1 MRSVANTPTG
11 DVRAGARAG
20 WRTFAIALAA
30 GGGLLGCG
38 GGGGGGGGAST
49 PPNARPSVAAIGD
62 QTITAGETRTLSVTV
77 SDGNAGDTHTLRATS
92 SDQAVATVSLFG
104 TSLTITALAQGTA
117 TITVTATDSSG
128 ATNATSEATTFTVTI
143 NAKGWTRGVFD
154 DASTFKDLCAE
165 PRTGVDADGMAF
177 PDGQGTTLDENNYLR
192 SWSNRTYLWYDE
204 IEDRDPACCETL
216 AYFDLLRTFART
228 ASGAYKDQFHFTEDT
243 ARRNARVRSGVTA
256 GYGARF
262 VVLRGSP
269 PRDVRVAYTEPNA
282 PAAAPEVALLRGTR
296 ILAVDGVDMA
306 SGSANALNAGLYP
319 RALDEEHEFTVRDPG
334 AAEERTVTMRSA
346 SITTAPV
353 QHVGVIETDT
363 GDVGYL
369 LFNSH
374 IGPAE
379 RGLMDGIERL
389 AEAGVADFVL
399 DMRYN
404 GGGYLAIASQ
414 LAYMIAGPAARGR
427 VFSELQF
434 NDKHPTVDP
443 VTGELLRPSH
453 FRSTTTG
460 WFDEPGG
467 LALPHLGL
475 QRVFVLSG
483 PSTCSAS
490 EAVINGLRG
499 IDVEVVLIGATTCGK
514 PYGFYPQDNCGT
526 TYNTVQF
533 RSVNAKGFGDY
544 AGGFTPANAPGAA
557 STKIPGCAVEDDFR
571 HQFGDRA
578 EARLAAALAY
588 RREAAC
594 PAVTAAVAPVLA
606 KRGGDAVADPSAAA
620 FGEAIAGVPGWHR

>member
-1 MRSVANTPTG
+1 MRDMTNKPASNMGTVW
-11 DVRAGARAG
+11 RAFG
-20 WRTFAIALAA
+20 IALVASA
-30 GGGLLGCG
+30 GLLGC
-38 GGGGGGGGAST
+38 GGGGGGGAST
-49 PPNARPSVAAIGD
+49 PPNARPLVAVIAD
-62 QTITAGETRTLSVTV
+62 QSIFAGETRTLSVTV
-77 SDGNAGDTHTLRATS
+77 SDGNADDTHTLRATS
-92 SDQAVATVSLFG
+92 SHPSVATVSLFG
-104 TSLTITALAQGTA
+104 MSLTITALAEGTA
-117 TITVTATDSSG
+117 TITVTATDNSG
-128 ATNATSEATTFTVTI
+128 AANATSGAMTFTVTI
-143 NAKGWTRGVFD
+143 EAKGWVRGVFE
-154 DASTFKDLCAE
+154 DASMFKDLCAM
-165 PRTGVDADGMAF
+165 PRMGTDADGAAF
-177 PDGQGTTLDENNYLR
+177 PDMQGATLDENNWLR
-192 SWSNRTYLWYDE
+192 SWSNHTYLWYDE

-228 ASGAYKDQFHFTEDT
+228 ASGAYKDRFHFTEDT

-262 VVLRGSP
+262 AILRGRP
-269 PRDVRVAYTEPNA
+269 PRDVRVAYTEPNS
-282 PAAAPEVALLRGTR
+282 PATAPEVALLRGTR
-296 ILAVDGVDMA
+296 ILAVDGVDM
-306 SGSANALNAGLYP
+306 SGGDADAINAGLFP
-319 RALDEEHEFTVRDPG
+319 SELNEEHEFTVRDPG
-334 AAEERTVTMRSA
+334 VAESRTVTMRSA

-353 QHVGVIETDT
+353 QHARVIETDI
-363 GDVGYL
+363 GAVGYL

-379 RGLMDGIERL
+379 RGLMNGIERL
-389 AEAGVADFVL
+389 AEAGVTDFVL

-414 LAYMIAGPAARGR
+414 LAYMVAGPAARGR

-434 NDKHPTVDP
+434 NDKHRTFDP
-443 VTGELLRPSH
+443 VTGDRLRPSY

-483 PSTCSAS
+483 PGTCSAS

-533 RSVNAKGFGDY
+533 RGVNAKGFGDY
-544 AGGFTPANAPGAA
+544 ADGFTPANAPGAA
-557 STKIPGCAVEDDFR
+557 STKIPGCAVEDDFA
-571 HQFGDRA
+571 HQFGDPA

-588 RREAAC
+588 RQEAVC
-594 PAVTAAVAPVLA
+594 PAATAAAAPVLA
-606 KRGGDAVADPSAAA
+606 KRAGDAVVDPSAAA
-620 FGEAIAGVPGWHR
+620 FGETIAGAPRWHR

>member
-1 MRSVANTPTG
+1 MREVTNKPASS
-11 DVRAGARAG
+11 AGAMWRAL
-20 WRTFAIALAA
+20 AIALAA
-30 GGGLLGCG
+30 GSALAGC
-38 GGGGGGGGAST
+38 GGGGGGAST

-62 QTITAGETRTLSVTV
+62 QAITVGETRTVSVTV

-92 SDQAVATVSLFG
+92 SDPSVATVSLFG
-104 TSLTITALAQGTA
+104 TSLTITALAAGTA

-128 ATNATSEATTFTVTI
+128 AANATSGATTFTVTI
-143 NAKGWTRGVFD
+143 EAKGWSSGVFE
-154 DASTFKDLCAE
+154 DAATFKDLCAA
-165 PRTGVDADGMAF
+165 PRMGTDADGAAF
-177 PDGQGTTLDENNYLR
+177 PDMQGTTLDENNWLR
-192 SWSNRTYLWYDE
+192 SWSNDTYLWYDE
-204 IEDRDPACCETL
+204 VDDRDPACCETL

-228 ASGAYKDQFHFTEDT
+228 ASGAYKDRFHFTEDT
-243 ARRNARVRSGVTA
+243 ARREARVRSGVTA

-262 VVLRGSP
+262 AVLRGSP
-269 PRDVRVAYTEPNA
+269 PRDVRVAYTEPDT
-282 PAAAPEVALLRGTR
+282 PATAAEVALLRGTR
-296 ILAVDGVDMA
+296 ILAVDGVEVAGGGAD
-306 SGSANALNAGLYP
+306 ALNAGLFP
-319 RALDEEHEFTVRDPG
+319 RALNEEHEFTVRDPG
-334 AAEERTVTMRSA
+334 EAESRTVTMRSA

-353 QHVGVIETDT
+353 QHVRVIETDL

-379 RGLMDGIERL
+379 RGLMNGIERL
-389 AEAGVADFVL
+389 AEAGVSDFVL

-434 NDKHPTVDP
+434 NDKHRTFDP
-443 VTGELLRPSH
+443 ITGNRLRPSY

-467 LALPHLGL
+467 LALPDLGL

-533 RSVNAKGFGDY
+533 RGVNAKGFGDY
-544 AGGFTPANAPGAA
+544 ADGFTPANAPGGA

-571 HQFGDRA
+571 HQFGDPA
-578 EARLAAALAY
+578 EARLAAALAW
-588 RREAAC
+588 RHEASC

-606 KRGGDAVADPSAAA
+606 KRAGEAVADPSAAA
-620 FGEAIAGVPGWHR
+620 FGEAIAGVPDWHR